1 LRGRGREPSDAGG
14 SRRIANDA
22 AMRELSLRTA
32 GAWCAILLVAGF
44 IIGIVLMATNGVQV
58 LIPETGKD
66 GLDWIAD
73 VDDAGNWFVAGAA
86 IVVFAGLFGVVAF
99 LGFYDALRDAGPLLI
114 LAPVVGVAG
123 FVLVTISHA
132 TPIAIAVELVPDYT
146 TADEATR
153 ASLTTTFDTLAQ
165 FCLLM
170 NYFGDILIWGV
181 TTPLFAI
188 AVLQTRAVPRWIG
201 WVGLFSAAVAGWLG
215 LLSPVVSM
223 IEEISTLGFFA
234 FFIFMASMG
243 VALLRS
249 PAADQLPDSP

>member
-1 LRGRGREPSDAGG
+1 MSQGRGAGG
-14 SRRIANDA
+14 TRRIAKES
-22 AMRELSLRTA
+22 AMRNLSLRTA
-32 GAWCAILLVAGF
+32 GAWSALVLVAGF
-44 IIGIVLMATNGVQV
+44 VIGIVFMASSGVQV

-73 VDDAGNWFVAGAA
+73 VNDAGNWFVAGAA

-132 TPIAIAVELVPDYT
+132 TPIAIAVELVPDYAAANE
-146 TADEATR
+146 TAR
-153 ASLTTTFDTLAQ
+153 ASLAATFDTLVE

-170 NYFGDILIWGV
+170 NYFGDILVWGV

-201 WVGLFSAAVAGWLG
+201 WVGLLSAAVAGWLG
-215 LLSPVVSM
+215 LLSPVFSV
-223 IEEISTLGFFA
+223 IDEISTIGFFA
-234 FFIFMASMG
+234 FFIFMAAMG
-243 VALLRS
+243 VALLRGQTR
-249 PAADQLPDSP
+249 PQLQEPS